1 MKKII
6 SMMLFLTSA
15 IGFCE
20 NLKSFIVFGDSLSDN
35 GNLYEYM
42 QHQLPLSP
50 PYFNGRFSD
59 SPVWVEQLAKMYY
72 PSNTSQHLL
81 DYAFGGAGVSEDP
94 EMELLF
100 TLKHEIDGY
109 LLSHQDKADPDSLF
123 VVWIG
128 ANNYLAQSEVNDQAV
143 DEVITGIQHSLQSL
157 VDAGARHFL
166 VLNLPDLGI
175 VPYARMFG
183 MEEMLRKFSM
193 DHNQRLA
200 AAVDNFK
207 RKYPQTEWLTYD
219 VYTRLSDAVQNP
231 AKYGFTNIQ
240 DVCYE
245 SLMPK
250 SLLAQAKPHGYSM
263 LNVASHVKAHTLGNG
278 QCDGFLFF
286 DLVHPT
292 GMAHEII
299 ANDIKNM
306 LDTMGIQ
313 FTG

>member
-6 SMMLFLTSA
+6 SIMLFLTSA
-15 IGFCE
+15 IGFSE
-20 NLKSFIVFGDSLSDN
+20 NLKNFIVFGDSLSDN

-42 QHQLPLSP
+42 QHQLPMSP

-72 PSNTSQHLL
+72 PSDTSQHLL

-100 TLKHEIDGY
+100 TLKHEVDGY
-109 LLSHQDKADPDSLF
+109 LLAHQDKADPDSLYI
-123 VVWIG
+123 VWIG
-128 ANNYLAQSEVNDQAV
+128 ANNYLALTEEDDHAV
-143 DEVITGIQHSLQSL
+143 DETILGIQHSLQSL
-157 VDAGARHFL
+157 VNAGARHFL

-183 MEEMLRKFSM
+183 LEQSLNKYSVE
-193 DHNQRLA
+193 HNQKLA
-200 AAVDNFK
+200 ALVDTFK
-207 RKYPQTEWLTYD
+207 HKNPETEWFSYD
-219 VYTRLSDAVQNP
+219 VFGQLSDAVQNP
-231 AKYGFTNIQ
+231 AKYGLTNVQ

-250 SLLAQAKPHGYSM
+250 SLLSNGKHGYAM
-263 LNVASHVKAHTLGNG
+263 LNVASHVNSNG
-278 QCDGFLFF
+278 LAARQCEGFLFF
-286 DLVHPT
+286 DMVHPT
-292 GMAHEII
+292 GIAHEII
-299 ANDIKNM
+299 STEIKKM
-306 LDTMGIQ
+306 FDVMGVQ